1 MRASLSRACKDLLAE
16 HEVLRERMTRCEHL
30 AADLDAGHIVLTQL
44 LREVARLRI
53 AFDAHNRHEEQFLRP
68 VLGALDAFGDVR
80 LDRMVTDHVA
90 EHRLVRAGLDSTVTD
105 ELRRTL
111 DRLRHHLEAEERA
124 FLSPKVLRDDLV
136 VVEGGG

>member
-16 HEVLRERMTRCEHL
+16 HQALRERMTQCEQL
-30 AADLDAGHIVLTQL
+30 AADLDARHIELPQL
-44 LREVARLRI
+44 LREVARLRE

-68 VLGALDAFGDVR
+68 VLGDLDAFGDVR

-90 EHRLVRAGLDSTVTD
+90 EHRLVRAGLDSAAPD

-124 FLSPKVLRDDLV
+124 FLSSKVLRDDLV